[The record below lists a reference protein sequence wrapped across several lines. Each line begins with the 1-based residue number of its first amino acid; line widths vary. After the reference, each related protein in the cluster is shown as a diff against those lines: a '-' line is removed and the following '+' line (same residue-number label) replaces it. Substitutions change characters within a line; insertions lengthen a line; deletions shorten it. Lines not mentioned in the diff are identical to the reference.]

1 MHICWLPPA
10 GLDTPIYRQ
19 SVNYLRREG
28 QAPPPVSSAA
38 NVAAAALELAV
49 RPRRSRRVGL
59 GNLIAEFGYLFT
71 PAVYDALVTPM
82 FRTVIMKRRS
92 SVPPHPGNLFVP
104 PPDEMHRIRG

>member
-1 MHICWLPPA
+1 M
-10 GLDTPIYRQ
+10 
-19 SVNYLRREG
+19 
-28 QAPPPVSSAA
+28 SSAA

-92 SVPPHPGNLFVP
+92 SVPPHPGNLFEP
-104 PPDEMHRIRG
+104 PPDEVHRIRG